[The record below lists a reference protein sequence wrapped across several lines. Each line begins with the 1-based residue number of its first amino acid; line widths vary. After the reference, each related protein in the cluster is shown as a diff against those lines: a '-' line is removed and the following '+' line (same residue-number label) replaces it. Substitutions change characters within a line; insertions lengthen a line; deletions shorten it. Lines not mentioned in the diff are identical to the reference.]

1 MAVQATLV
9 VVEVAGFPSDCRCS
23 ELFEVGLIVD
33 GASLVLV
40 FGHGSVGQ
48 LRRRDHSRNER
59 GFELVSVEV

>member
-1 MAVQATLV
+1 MAVQAALV
-9 VVEVAGFPSDCRCS
+9 VVKVAGFPSDCRCS

-48 LRRRDHSRNER
+48 LRSWDHSGNEG
-59 GFELVSVEV
+59 GFELVGVEV